1 MLCFFPLFPSKS
13 AGGPAGCDQHPAWS
27 FMSRLQSCPLLEE
40 QREGLH
46 LRNFTDCG
54 GLWGRAQAGREELE
68 RPPGNSSQPGLAPFP
83 SWLGQPLPLLFHPSK
98 VWPSAKPL
106 SFSINLPK
114 SRCAPGWLQLC
125 PGQIPPFRGQ
135 SPADIQGSVGSSA
148 LDYNATDSPLQVNSN
163 FFTLQPPVSAL
174 YPSQGSGNGF
184 ILLLGQ
190 ISVSLVLTLTFAH
203 SKVFALPNSSI
214 ISSAQ
219 VLKSS
224 YTKKQ

>member
-1 MLCFFPLFPSKS
+1 MRHLQETHHSLDLHCS
-13 AGGPAGCDQHPAWS
+13 HPGTIS
-27 FMSRLQSCPLLEE
+27 
-40 QREGLH
+40 
-46 LRNFTDCG
+46 
-54 GLWGRAQAGREELE
+54 
-68 RPPGNSSQPGLAPFP
+68 PFP
-83 SWLGQPLPLLFHPSK
+83 SFFILPKCDPLQSLSHFPS
-98 VWPSAKPL
+98 VS
-106 SFSINLPK
+106 PK
-114 SRCAPGWLQLC
+114 SRCAPGWLQFC
-125 PGQIPPFRGQ
+125 PRQISPFREQ

-148 LDYNATDSPLQVNSN
+148 LDYNATESPLQVNSN